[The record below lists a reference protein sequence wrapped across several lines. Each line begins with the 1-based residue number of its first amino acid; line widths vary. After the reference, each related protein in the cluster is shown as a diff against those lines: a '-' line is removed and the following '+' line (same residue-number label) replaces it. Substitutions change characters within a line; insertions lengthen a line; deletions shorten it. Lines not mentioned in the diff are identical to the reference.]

1 MTQPPPAE
9 HETQHGC
16 GASSQVNHSRQAAL
30 PSGAGMFSAAVAA
43 CLLAAKVAAADE
55 VIRSAG
61 ADSAVEAHAQPT
73 AVADNSGS
81 LTEVIITAEKRAS
94 TVQDTP
100 ISISAVS
107 GQDLQDRGI
116 TDVTSLAQSTPGVS
130 IKSQGPGQTEIEMRG
145 MTSSGGN
152 SATVGYYLDDIPL
165 TAPAGAQNGKVVID
179 PSLYDLERI
188 EVLRGPQGTLYGA
201 GSMGG
206 TVKLLTHQPDLDAF
220 HASVESVLS
229 GTHGGSFNHTDNLML
244 NVPLVDDRLALRIVG
259 TEAFTSG
266 WITRIVADPFPLP
279 SLNGEF
285 RGDVQAAPVEGK
297 YSGSNAEQLY
307 GMRATLLWKPTDEL
321 AITPSFL
328 YQFMHAD
335 GVSAYDST
343 PGTETH
349 YEPFNVPE
357 PLNDRIDV
365 YGLTVNYSFES
376 IDVTSVTAQ
385 WYRQA
390 NQLQDGSEAFNN
402 PNTGMTYA
410 TNYGLPNPGYYG
422 PNGSGVVYSYEV
434 DPSQQFS
441 QELRAASKGDS
452 ALNWVGGLYF
462 SSFKSVWNLYGVSGN
477 PYAYMDEGT
486 GQRAT
491 TTNMWNA
498 VTPTELKQYAVF
510 GDASYKVTDQ
520 LKVDAGLRWYAY
532 DTRFSSVIGGWGS
545 ALGAATPSAT
555 GLITQSSDGVEPKL
569 NISYDFTHDLMLYA
583 NVAKGFRPGGG
594 NIKLPTTG
602 AYWSPVFSAYGFTGT
617 KWPSTYQS
625 DSVWSYELGEKA
637 RLLNDRL
644 IVNSAVYFEDWSNIQ
659 LQAEPGDWMFDI
671 NGKSAKIYGGEIETR
686 AVLGAGFQATASGGY
701 THSSL
706 NAGPHWQITPSD
718 ALTDVPP
725 WTANVGISY
734 ARALSH
740 TYQFT
745 ARVENTYV
753 GTRYSLNFPY
763 GYSANGRYSQ
773 LPSYDL
779 TNVRAGIQS
788 DRGWSTTLFVNN
800 LLNKQAELEYMFAE
814 SLPAANFNRIMTN
827 QPLTA
832 GVDFTY
838 RY

>member
-1 MTQPPPAE
+1 MPNE
-9 HETQHGC
+9 
-16 GASSQVNHSRQAAL
+16 
-30 PSGAGMFSAAVAA
+30 
-43 CLLAAKVAAADE
+43 
-55 VIRSAG
+55 
-61 ADSAVEAHAQPT
+61 
-73 AVADNSGS
+73 
-81 LTEVIITAEKRAS
+81 
-94 TVQDTP
+94 
-100 ISISAVS
+100 
-107 GQDLQDRGI
+107 
-116 TDVTSLAQSTPGVS
+116 
-130 IKSQGPGQTEIEMRG
+130 
-145 MTSSGGN
+145 
-152 SATVGYYLDDIPL
+152 
-165 TAPAGAQNGKVVID
+165 
-179 PSLYDLERI
+179 
-188 EVLRGPQGTLYGA
+188 
-201 GSMGG
+201 
-206 TVKLLTHQPDLDAF
+206 
-220 HASVESVLS
+220 
-229 GTHGGSFNHTDNLML
+229 
-244 NVPLVDDRLALRIVG
+244 
-259 TEAFTSG
+259 
-266 WITRIVADPFPLP
+266 
-279 SLNGEF
+279 
-285 RGDVQAAPVEGK
+285 
-297 YSGSNAEQLY
+297 LY
-307 GMRATLLWKPTDEL
+307 GMRATLLWNPTDEL
-321 AITPSFL
+321 TITPSFL

-555 GLITQSSDGVEPKL
+555 GLCPPNPPTVSSRSS
-569 NISYDFTHDLMLYA
+569 NISYDFTHDWMLYA

-594 NIKLPTTG
+594 NINLPTTG